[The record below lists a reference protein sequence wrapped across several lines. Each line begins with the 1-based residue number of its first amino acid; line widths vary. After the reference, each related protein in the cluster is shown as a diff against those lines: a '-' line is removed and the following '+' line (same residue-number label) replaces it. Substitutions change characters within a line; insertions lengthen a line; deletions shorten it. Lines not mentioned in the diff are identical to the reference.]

1 MKLINFVKFVD
12 SDDFWKAFIVQI
24 HVVGSQA
31 GDGFIAPERAASIRK
46 VERQEKRVRVT
57 FGPVRALEGPGYVV
71 SWFAQ
76 RTASPDGGAETGVR
90 RLYWEKQGDG
100 EYRIV
105 GMAWAD

>member
-1 MKLINFVKFVD
+1 MTGRGGLAPWRGPKTVHC
-12 SDDFWKAFIVQI
+12 AGTCRI
-24 HVVGSQA
+24 HKE
-31 GDGFIAPERAASIRK
+31 DRAR
-46 VERQEKRVRVT
+46 EKRARVT
-57 FGPVRALEGPGYVV
+57 FGPVRVLEGPGYVV

>member
-1 MKLINFVKFVD
+1 M
-12 SDDFWKAFIVQI
+12 A
-24 HVVGSQA
+24 
-31 GDGFIAPERAASIRK
+31 
-46 VERQEKRVRVT
+46 
-57 FGPVRALEGPGYVV
+57 

-76 RTASPDGGAETGVR
+76 RTASPDGDAETGVR